1 MPLETISYDS
11 AAVLDSEEAIAA
23 YLNEALHHG
32 DLPGITHA
40 LGVEPASEVTPAA
53 PDRISPHPEGA

>member
-40 LGVEPASEVTPAA
+40 LGVVARAPGMSELARDA
-53 PDRISPHPEGA
+53 GL